1 MKLSEQVALLE
12 RENERLQALV
22 DAMADELAKELAKLP
37 HVDPEYD
44 DYVAQLEALVELVA
58 PDIEFK
64 EQHLSDSMERTKA
77 IVDAYRA
84 IRPKEAKRADWSVKA
99 FGPAD
104 DQRRNRK
111 LGKYEQAFAYFED
124 AIKESD
130 EIIADYSPDLQAE
143 LTEQK
148 GHFEVALAVLEK
160 QVPKKVIPNKRIS
173 ELCKCPICKTEL
185 CSDDKDLHYCPTCGQ
200 ALQV

>member
-44 DYVAQLEALVELVA
+44 DYVAKLETLVELVA

-77 IVDAYRA
+77 IVDAYRL
-84 IRPKEAKRADWSVKA
+84 IRPKEAKRADWSAKA

-104 DQRRNRK
+104 DQP
-111 LGKYEQAFAYFED
+111 
-124 AIKESD
+124 IP
-130 EIIADYSPDLQAE
+130 YSLVE
-143 LTEQK
+143 
-148 GHFEVALAVLEK
+148 
-160 QVPKKVIPNKRIS
+160 
-173 ELCKCPICKTEL
+173 
-185 CSDDKDLHYCPTCGQ
+185 
-200 ALQV
+200 